1 MQTCKRFFSYY
12 FNSLQSRNWG
22 NGHPII
28 AIPADHFWMAEDI
41 TFGGQLLN
49 STTRVS
55 RITSAALLF
64 DLKRVIVRRLILL
77 MGR

>member
-1 MQTCKRFFSYY
+1 
-12 FNSLQSRNWG
+12 
-22 NGHPII
+22 
-28 AIPADHFWMAEDI
+28 MAEDI